1 MNITPHFIIICREA
15 FTAAGT
21 NNLSLINIFTQ
32 ITADRF
38 PFLFSRFALV
48 ANFDAD
54 AGGSHVLRTLILDP
68 SGTQL
73 TSTQVPVV
81 TNAGNMQVI
90 ANFEQ
95 LKFPVPGRYIFRI
108 FLDDTALGERI
119 LEVKPVVA
127 RARQNA
133 SVA

>member
-38 PFLFSRFALV
+38 PFQFSRFALV
-48 ANFDAD
+48 ANFDAE
-54 AGGSHVLRTLILDP
+54 AGGSHVLKTLLVDP
-68 SGTQL
+68 SGKQL
-73 TSTQVPVV
+73 TSTDVPVSM
-81 TNAGNMQVI
+81 NPGNMQVI

-95 LKFPVPGRYIFRI
+95 LQFPVPGAYTFRI
-108 FLDDTALGERI
+108 FIDDHPLGAQVLD
-119 LEVKPVVA
+119 VKPGVA
-127 RARQNA
+127 RARQKA
-133 SVA
+133 AIA